1 MAVLIGEGFIGTGAA
16 RVMSLRI
23 RLTTSPSWTGYS
35 SRSLL
40 SARALPLSK
49 RRTAAGFAGESC
61 DLMERTVSDGDTL
74 RVVEDAGLSD
84 LKVRVIAFICYSDKA
99 PNKMAPTHLMMT
111 IQPLLASA
119 GAVQAAGPIS
129 SRFSYTEQSA
139 VRSYLQHR
147 YPLQRILRRL
157 VVVIG
162 IADGLRRYRVQKG
175 RYKCEFSLLSHRGT
189 KSEG

>member
-1 MAVLIGEGFIGTGAA
+1 M
-16 RVMSLRI
+16 
-23 RLTTSPSWTGYS
+23 
-35 SRSLL
+35 
-40 SARALPLSK
+40 SARALPLSR

-129 SRFSYTEQSA
+129 SRFSTDQRA
-139 VRSYLQHR
+139 VTVV
-147 YPLQRILRRL
+147 PAAL
-157 VVVIG
+157 VPSSTSSRAVG
-162 IADGLRRYRVQKG
+162 G
-175 RYKCEFSLLSHRGT
+175 SHRD
-189 KSEG
+189 S